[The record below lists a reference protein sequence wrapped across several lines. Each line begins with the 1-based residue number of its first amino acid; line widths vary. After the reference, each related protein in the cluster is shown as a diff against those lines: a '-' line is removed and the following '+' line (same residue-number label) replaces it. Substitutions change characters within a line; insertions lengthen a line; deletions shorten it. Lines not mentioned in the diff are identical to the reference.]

1 MPSKVPPRV
10 RLEHVFVRDHQR
22 RLQLV
27 MDVLEQEFRQ
37 QHPLGTRAKMITI
50 IDDKPLLPPAPHY
63 PSEVMPYENRSHL
76 CPSL

>member
-1 MPSKVPPRV
+1 VENHQCVEIYLEARFSVKELPVMPSKVPPSV

-37 QHPLGTRAKMITI
+37 QRAQETTK
-50 IDDKPLLPPAPHY
+50 KSVLPHF
-63 PSEVMPYENRSHL
+63 
-76 CPSL
+76 